1 MGLWK
6 NMKEPISLEEY
17 AEEGSAQPPSVSL
30 DGNPSGLQFRE
41 GGLLDIGDRQS
52 SAASQDVTGA
62 GRVPESSPEASG
74 AGIGQAGNSTAM
86 RTKIKRG
93 GIAGGGKSGDATS
106 PASRAGRNLTGG
118 ARVGALKPI
127 TGTPSVGGSIGRAI
141 PFLGT
146 GLMLYDFWRLSQAPN
161 SQPAE
166 DRDRIY

>member
-1 MGLWK
+1 
-6 NMKEPISLEEY
+6 MKEPVL
-17 AEEGSAQPPSVSL
+17 L
-30 DGNPSGLQFRE
+30 DGEPVHPTFGV
-41 GGLLDIGDRQS
+41 GGLLDTKPSEPVVELAYTERDD
-52 SAASQDVTGA
+52 A
-62 GRVPESSPEASG
+62 PEAAG

-93 GIAGGGKSGDATS
+93 GVAGGGKSGDATS

-161 SQPAE
+161 YQPVE
-166 DRDRIY
+166 DSDRIY